1 LIDNSLLTYSRSR
14 LSIVERP
21 QWLTKALLWSSSGSS
36 RDESA
41 TARTAALPSQGSW
54 TVATDPFTYTFGL
67 VPPPAVS
74 LDDAFDLQDVI
85 NVSQEARV
93 VTQSSPPFCVVVR

>member
-1 LIDNSLLTYSRSR
+1 L

-36 RDESA
+36 A
-41 TARTAALPSQGSW
+41 TARTAALPSSSSSQGPW
-54 TVATDPFTYTFGL
+54 TVATDPFTYTYGL